1 MTIAQEKKLLAEDIE
16 ALLKKDYIQ
25 AHELT
30 MRRLEELAR
39 DMESDFFTVVVLG
52 EFKRGKS
59 TFINAMLGESLLP
72 VDVLPETATINALI
86 YDESPQVEVV
96 MNDGTVKRGQA
107 TREYLDAFS
116 ARNRDSQAD
125 KVKYIK
131 IGYPAKVLQNR
142 TVIVDT
148 PGVSDI
154 NEQRCEVTYRFI
166 PKANAVLFLL
176 DANSPLKKTE
186 KDFIDEKL
194 LPLGIDNIIFVLNK
208 YDQVDEEEE
217 GEDFLEELQYRLAE
231 AFGVGTSEET
241 LSKIRLYPLSAKMAL
256 MGRETKNEAM
266 IRASG
271 ICELEQAI
279 GEVVYGGSVEQEKL
293 SRYKGRLKES
303 LNMLYR
309 AMAEEKALQTA
320 DAESLRQAAQK
331 LDELIAEQE
340 GHQGN
345 IAEYASS
352 QQDNM
357 IAMVNKSIQY
367 FHRRLEE
374 NVVDMVAGYHG
385 MDFKNFVEQRVSKQ
399 LQREMENWVAAYSPH
414 VDRLLQML
422 ERELA
427 NGISYR
433 FRQKVEV
440 STDGLGHFRQ
450 GRTLFDISA
459 QDVSDAN
466 MKAGIITAGGAG
478 LMMLIGG
485 PILLP
490 FISMAAFP
498 FLQKKILEDKLA
510 TAKDAVI
517 PAIQE
522 QIAGAVYKLRQSI
535 YDHIK
540 QKTGQI
546 VQNMEYVYDMI
557 LNDLKERVQT
567 SIREKEEHEANIT
580 QTVETIDAN
589 MNDMMRIMNRW

>member
-30 MRRLEELAR
+30 TRRLEELAR

-86 YDESPQVEVV
+86 YDETPQVEVV
-96 MNDGTVKRGQA
+96 MNDGTVKCGQA

-256 MGRETKNEAM
+256 MGRETKHEAM

-331 LDELIAEQE
+331 LEELIAEQE

-440 STDGLGHFRQ
+440 STDGVGHFRQ

-546 VQNMEYVYDMI
+546 VQNTEYVYDMI

>member
-1 MTIAQEKKLLAEDIE
+1 MMIAQEKRRLAQEVAELLN
-16 ALLKKDYIQ
+16 KDYIKKN
-25 AHELT
+25 ELT
-30 MRRLEELAR
+30 VRRLQELAS

-86 YDESPQVEVV
+86 YDASPQVEVV
-96 MNDGTVKRGQA
+96 MNDGSSKRGQA
-107 TREYLDAFS
+107 TQEYLKQFS
-116 ARNRDSQAD
+116 AGNRDSQAD
-125 KVKYIK
+125 RIKYIK
-131 IGYPAKVLQNR
+131 IGYPADVLRNH

-186 KDFIDEKL
+186 KDFIDERL

-231 AFGVGTSEET
+231 AFGIGTSEQT

-256 MGRETKNEAM
+256 MGRETNHEAM
-266 IRASG
+266 VKASG
-271 ICELEQAI
+271 IRELEQAI
-279 GEVVYGGSVEQEKL
+279 AEVVYGGSVEQDKMR
-293 SRYKGRLKES
+293 RYKGRLKEI
-303 LNMLYR
+303 LHMLYR
-309 AMAEEKALQTA
+309 TLAEEKALQEA
-320 DAESLRQAAQK
+320 DADSLQQAARK
-331 LDELIAEQE
+331 LDELIDEQT

-345 IAEYASS
+345 IVAYASS

-357 IAMVNKSIQY
+357 IAMADKSLQY

-374 NVVDMVAGYHG
+374 NVVDMVSGYHG

-399 LQREMENWVAAYSPH
+399 LQREMESWVAAYSPH
-414 VDRLLQML
+414 IDRLLQML

-433 FRQKVEV
+433 FRQKVTV
-440 STDGLGHFRQ
+440 STEGVGHFRQ
-450 GRTLFDISA
+450 ERALFDISA

-466 MKAGIITAGGAG
+466 MKAGLITAGGAG

-485 PILLP
+485 PVLLP

-522 QIAGAVYKLRQSI
+522 QIAGAVYTLKQSI
-535 YDHIK
+535 HVHIK
-540 QKTGQI
+540 QKTEQI
-546 VQNMEYVYDMI
+546 VQNTEYVYDMI
-557 LNDLKERVQT
+557 LNDLRERVQAN
-567 SIREKEEHEANIT
+567 IREKNVQKDSIT
-580 QTVETIDAN
+580 QMVQSLDAN
-589 MNDMMRIMNRW
+589 MNDIARTIDRW

>member
-1 MTIAQEKKLLAEDIE
+1 
-16 ALLKKDYIQ
+16 
-25 AHELT
+25 
-30 MRRLEELAR
+30 
-39 DMESDFFTVVVLG
+39 
-52 EFKRGKS
+52 
-59 TFINAMLGESLLP
+59 
-72 VDVLPETATINALI
+72 
-86 YDESPQVEVV
+86 
-96 MNDGTVKRGQA
+96 
-107 TREYLDAFS
+107 
-116 ARNRDSQAD
+116 
-125 KVKYIK
+125 
-131 IGYPAKVLQNR
+131 
-142 TVIVDT
+142 
-148 PGVSDI
+148 
-154 NEQRCEVTYRFI
+154 
-166 PKANAVLFLL
+166 
-176 DANSPLKKTE
+176 
-186 KDFIDEKL
+186 
-194 LPLGIDNIIFVLNK
+194 
-208 YDQVDEEEE
+208 
-217 GEDFLEELQYRLAE
+217 
-231 AFGVGTSEET
+231 
-241 LSKIRLYPLSAKMAL
+241 
-256 MGRETKNEAM
+256 
-266 IRASG
+266 
-271 ICELEQAI
+271 
-279 GEVVYGGSVEQEKL
+279 
-293 SRYKGRLKES
+293 
-303 LNMLYR
+303 MLYR